1 MDAALLVNGKETELP
16 LQIVTVLAL
25 VILGGAQ
32 HSKVADETV
41 VISAVQPI
49 LFHAP
54 NSPSAYVL
62 KETPQSV
69 NPVPQFPAG
78 PAVKLKHK
86 V

>member
-1 MDAALLVNGKETELP
+1 MLE
-16 LQIVTVLAL
+16 L
-25 VILGGAQ
+25 VIFGGAQ
-32 HSKVADETV
+32 QAKVAEETV
-41 VISAVQPI
+41 DISAVQPI

-62 KETPQSV
+62 NETPQSV

-78 PAVKLKHK
+78 PAVKLKHN